1 MAMKQAAA
9 LLAQEDDEDEDES
22 EEARVGANTER
33 NASGMSAVPPVPP
46 LPNGLQRDAL

>member
-9 LLAQEDDEDEDES
+9 LLAQEDDDEDES
-22 EEARVGANTER
+22 EEARVEANTER
-33 NASGMSAVPPVPP
+33 NAAGMSAVPPVPP